1 MSDLIDE
8 LNIVVRVLIED
19 GYPSE
24 YANSVA
30 NAIHILE
37 RQAAR
42 IKELEGALIQTDF
55 ECYCD

>member
-1 MSDLIDE
+1 MSDLIDN
-8 LNIVVRVLIED
+8 LDIVVRVLIED

-24 YANSVA
+24 YANSVV

-37 RQAAR
+37 QQAKR
-42 IKELEGALIQTDF
+42 IDELEGSLIQADF